1 MILLQISLIVEL
13 HINLAIVI
21 CINTMTADCHALK
34 TNQHCTLDLRVY
46 EDDSA
51 HAGVCVCSV
60 TVIYNNNK
68 RVN

>member
-1 MILLQISLIVEL
+1 VILLQISLIVEL
-13 HINLAIVI
+13 HISLAIVI

-51 HAGVCVCSV
+51 HAGVCV
-60 TVIYNNNK
+60 
-68 RVN
+68 

>member
-21 CINTMTADCHALK
+21 NTMTADCHALK
-34 TNQHCTLDLRVY
+34 TSQHCTLDLRVY

-51 HAGVCVCSV
+51 HAGVCV
-60 TVIYNNNK
+60 
-68 RVN
+68 